1 MPEKAPPSRARRIR
15 GIVLLVVIAVA
26 GYAIWSYTHRKEGY
40 QGGNVLTTGTFEAV
54 QVSLGFKVGGKIA
67 TVPVNEGD
75 RVQPG
80 QVVATLDPQDFD
92 MTVQSA
98 AAALESARAAL
109 GQARANREKANRDLA
124 RMRSLAAEGAGTQ
137 QQLDASI
144 AAAEVGRAQVDAAQA
159 QVHQAESSLAQA
171 KLTRSYAVV
180 TAPQAGQ
187 VTEKIH
193 HPGETVT
200 VGTPVVTIANL
211 DTLKVHAAVDETRIG
226 AVRLGDPVSVKVY
239 TFDKRTFPGV
249 VTDVSASGD
258 FATRKDW
265 GAQRR
270 DIRTFDVVARVPNPE
285 GLLKDGMT
293 AEVTIEVPS
302 GSPASSRPV
311 AERTP

>member
-1 MPEKAPPSRARRIR
+1 MAEKAPPSRARRIR
-15 GIVLLVVIAVA
+15 GIVLLVVIAA
-26 GYAIWSYTHRKEGY
+26 AAYAIWSYTHRKEGY
-40 QGGNVLTTGTFEAV
+40 QGGNVVTTGTIEAV

-75 RVQPG
+75 RVRPG
-80 QVVATLDPQDFD
+80 QAVATLDPQDFD
-92 MTVQSA
+92 VAVQSA

-109 GQARANREKANRDLA
+109 GQARANREKAARDLA

-144 AAAEVGRAQVDAAQA
+144 AAAQVGRAQVDAAEA

-200 VGTPVVTIANL
+200 VGTAVVTIANL

-270 DIRTFDVVARVPNPE
+270 DIRTFDVVARVPNPD

-302 GSPASSRPV
+302 ASPASSRPV